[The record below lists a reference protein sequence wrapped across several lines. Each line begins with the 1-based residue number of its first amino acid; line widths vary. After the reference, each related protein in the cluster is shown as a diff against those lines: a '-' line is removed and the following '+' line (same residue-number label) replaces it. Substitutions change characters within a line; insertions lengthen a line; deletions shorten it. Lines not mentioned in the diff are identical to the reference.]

1 MVLKNV
7 QVNIVDQKNN
17 MNKFLVTEEER
28 NYIKSLYNLQEEKT
42 EKKIYVLVGPPS
54 VGKSTWIKNTFKSE
68 PYIISRD
75 NIVDQVA
82 DELGWG
88 YEDLFVKPKNDE
100 ELGSIHP
107 KYGKVIESPPWDK
120 FSKLSYQNVSDANGK
135 VSKLFNQRIANAKN
149 HDNIVVDL
157 TNMTANARKAGLK
170 AVEGVSNDYKK
181 IAVVFKFKGNEDI
194 IKKMAA
200 KRNDELNKIG
210 KGKNIPDSVYDQMF
224 NSYQDVTPEEGFD
237 DIIYVD
243 NTDKFKDILN
253 KNENYNQ

>member
-88 YEDLFVKPKNDE
+88 LKN
-100 ELGSIHP
+100 S
-107 KYGKVIESPPWDK
+107 
-120 FSKLSYQNVSDANGK
+120 
-135 VSKLFNQRIANAKN
+135 
-149 HDNIVVDL
+149 
-157 TNMTANARKAGLK
+157 
-170 AVEGVSNDYKK
+170 
-181 IAVVFKFKGNEDI
+181 
-194 IKKMAA
+194 
-200 KRNDELNKIG
+200 
-210 KGKNIPDSVYDQMF
+210 
-224 NSYQDVTPEEGFD
+224 
-237 DIIYVD
+237 
-243 NTDKFKDILN
+243 
-253 KNENYNQ
+253 